1 MNIAVVT
8 VTYNPCL
15 IKLEEQIRSI
25 TDMKELIIV
34 DNGSSNIVGI
44 EALQSRF
51 GFKLLALGANYGIAK
66 AQNVGLSHA
75 ISLGAEHAL
84 LLDQDSVLEKDFL
97 LNMYNVY
104 KEFDCDILGPV
115 FFDSVTKA
123 EYKGS
128 KYIGPFIKREPVGSI
143 EDVTF
148 INASGSFFSL
158 DIFSVVGPM
167 EESLFI
173 DYVDVDWSLR
183 AKEKGYKVQMTNRA
197 KMSHDIGDSR
207 TKIFGREISIH
218 SPIRRYYLIR
228 NSFFMIKKNYVPF
241 GYKVREIIFNALR
254 FCVSLTFA
262 KDKSSVLTYSFRG
275 VKDGL
280 NGKFGPICNEK

>member
-1 MNIAVVT
+1 MNVAVIT

-25 TDMKELIIV
+25 THMKELIIV
-34 DNGSSNIVGI
+34 DNGSSNIENI
-44 EALQSRF
+44 KILQRKF
-51 GFKLLALGANYGIAK
+51 NFKLLALGANYGIAK

-97 LNMYNVY
+97 INIYNVY
-104 KEFDCDILGPV
+104 KDFDCDILGPV
-115 FFDSVTKA
+115 FFDSLSKV

-128 KYIGPFIKREPVGSI
+128 KYIGPFIKREPVGKL

-148 INASGSFFSL
+148 IIASGSFFSL
-158 DIFSVVGPM
+158 DVFSLVGGM

-183 AKEKGYKVQMTNRA
+183 AKAKGYKVQMTNRA

-207 TKIFGREISIH
+207 TKLFGREISIH

-228 NSFFMIKKNYVPF
+228 NSFFMIRKSYVPL
-241 GYKVREIIFNALR
+241 GYKIREVIFNVLR
-254 FCVSLTFA
+254 FFVSLTFSQN
-262 KDKSSVLTYSFRG
+262 KKSVLKYSFRG

-280 NGKFGPICNEK
+280 SGKFGPYSNEK